1 MFASSCSLIA
11 QESIG
16 QVKFS
21 ADDVVPSS
29 SPKLFPGLTPEGV
42 SVERDVG
49 VGRESV
55 GGYASASD
63 CCPPTLTFP
72 PHLLL
77 PTPCSRQGVFCEDAV
92 EQFVEECC
100 GGCLDPTLPHL
111 SPHLSLPPRI
121 FICDYHDTKIALSF
135 YLALTSSPDCVS
147 GLWSESESPPPG
159 TTVVPDVD
167 TVDVNQPS
175 DMDPRVSFQSF
186 SSSVPSSVS
195 SYFRFG
201 SPVVRRIT
209 SSEQSSCALPLLW
222 LVRLLLLVSA
232 CLLSVLHSLVT
243 AAQFCLSVQVWLLR
257 LLSLPRAF
265 LGALR
270 AFSHSSKAFYAFPSF
285 IEEDFLGAVTA
296 SRGRQIVLDSGCSA
310 STTNSESYFAG
321 SFSKIARTLRF
332 LVGSVVA
339 SAEGHVQVVTK
350 GGNSSLARYM
360 REGQPFRV
368 AFNFLSCFS
377 RP

>member
-1 MFASSCSLIA
+1 VHAQDDSAVLHCQSLAPPTLPTTVSCLAEQILLHFEFSAIFHQVGPLQDAFGPNAPDQVAQVQSPRFPVPRSSSKPLFEATPRFLHHFSEDTLSLFVSSLFENSAAPTPQRAIEQVPVQVQVSKDILSEFISSLFASSCSLIA

-63 CCPPTLTFP
+63 SCPPTLTFP

-175 DMDPRVSFQSF
+175 DLDPRVSVQSF
-186 SSSVPSSVS
+186 SS
-195 SYFRFG
+195 
-201 SPVVRRIT
+201 
-209 SSEQSSCALPLLW
+209 
-222 LVRLLLLVSA
+222 
-232 CLLSVLHSLVT
+232 
-243 AAQFCLSVQVWLLR
+243 
-257 LLSLPRAF
+257 
-265 LGALR
+265 
-270 AFSHSSKAFYAFPSF
+270 
-285 IEEDFLGAVTA
+285 
-296 SRGRQIVLDSGCSA
+296 
-310 STTNSESYFAG
+310 
-321 SFSKIARTLRF
+321 
-332 LVGSVVA
+332 
-339 SAEGHVQVVTK
+339 
-350 GGNSSLARYM
+350 
-360 REGQPFRV
+360 
-368 AFNFLSCFS
+368 
-377 RP
+377 